1 MARYKFNYEG
11 TDYIMEFDR
20 ASVVAAE
27 KAFDFSLET
36 IASGGIP
43 KITDLQN
50 LFHAS
55 LLKHHP
61 NIKRPVVE
69 MMFELQSDKAG
80 LFSDLVTMYGDAVK
94 PLLSDEPSDPKKAL
108 KRESF

>member
-1 MARYKFNYEG
+1 MATKKYKFTYEG
-11 TDYIMEFDR
+11 SDYIMEFDR

-27 KAFDFSLET
+27 KAFDFSLDN
-36 IASGGIP
+36 IAGGGIP
-43 KITDLQN
+43 KVTDLEN

-69 MMFELQSDKAG
+69 HLFELQADKSG
-80 LFSDLVTMYGDAVK
+80 LFQDLVEMYGEAIK
-94 PLLSDEPSDPKKAL
+94 PLLSDAPAKNAL
-108 KRESF
+108 TRESC